1 MKTNFT
7 SLKTIVLIGVILALT
22 APLSIFAQ
30 PDYVFRS
37 PVLLSGTNLK
47 VGAKYRFPNVKPGI
61 DGIIEIKDLK
71 NGVTLTQLDGGSGF
85 DAAFQPAIA
94 APAMSSGYVEFQLDL
109 VVSGTFSNVK
119 MSDLPMT
126 AIDIDGGIH
135 ASGRVNEYDQFEHGS
150 EFRTMYDM
158 LGSSLTVT
166 DNSGWTTVKNATGV
180 DYPGIDTVQ
189 KDVMFTAVYNDVD
202 KVLFRVGADNQT
214 DGSVNRLRSIYFK
227 KFNYASGLLPVGSL
241 VHFGGFSDR
250 TGVQLNWELAAGC
263 KPGTITIERSNDATK
278 FVAVAHQAVS
288 GSNYAQKDGYF
299 DRMDLDGTK
308 YYRLKLQTLSGETDY
323 TRILMI
329 KAQGD
334 TRQNMRI
341 YPTVV
346 EHNTTLNFHAPQR
359 SDAVVSVVD
368 MNGRSL
374 KQQKISVGEGANAV
388 QLDGLD
394 RLSAGV
400 YMVSVTVGQER
411 MTQRIVKR

>member
-308 YYRLKLQTLSGETDY
+308 YYRLKLQTLSGETEY